1 VYPSNRCIP
10 IPLINKVGGDR
21 HVPTPS
27 LYLHAFKTN
36 LEGLGMFLPFPS
48 TFHDFKDT

>member
-1 VYPSNRCIP
+1 M
-10 IPLINKVGGDR
+10 